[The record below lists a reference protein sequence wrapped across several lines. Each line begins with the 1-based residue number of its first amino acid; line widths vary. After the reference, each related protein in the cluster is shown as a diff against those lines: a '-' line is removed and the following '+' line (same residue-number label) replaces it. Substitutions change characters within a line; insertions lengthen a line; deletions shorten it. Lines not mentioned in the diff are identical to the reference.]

1 MTMTYEQK
9 LNWAKDVINA
19 CTAIV
24 MDSFYIYSV
33 LEEHASRDGVNLS
46 DEEMDTFVNMVLD
59 EEM

>member
-9 LNWAKDVINA
+9 LNWAKDVINS
-19 CTAIV
+19 CAIIT

-33 LEEHASRDGVNLS
+33 LEEHASNDGVCLS